1 MSAIPHKFQDEDMQL
16 LSGLATQATIS
27 INNAKLYQQVRQ
39 HAEQLE
45 TRITERTQQLRQLNQ
60 QLEQASEHKSQFL
73 ANMSHELRTP
83 LNAIIGYSEI
93 LQEEVIDL
101 GHEALVSDL
110 KKVEGA
116 GRHLLGLIND
126 ILDLSKVEAGKMD
139 IYLED
144 VEIVP
149 LLEEVRA
156 LIVPL
161 AEKNGNTLDV
171 RPAENLGSMRTDRTK
186 LKQSLLN
193 ILSNGSK
200 FTENGRLTVV
210 AERFETDRPM
220 VRFAISDTGIG
231 MTEEQL
237 GRLFQA
243 FSQAHASTT
252 KKYGGTG
259 LGLAIS
265 RQFCQLLGGDI
276 AVASRPGEGSTFTIT
291 LPARSGAPA
300 QIKPVD
306 APRIAEDANNTATV
320 LIVDDDPAARELL
333 TASLKSAGYRLIHA
347 AGGAEALN
355 LARTIRPDAIT
366 LDVMMPKPDGW
377 DVLSALKADAELCD
391 IPVVMV
397 SIAPDRDIGLS
408 LGAVDVLTKPVDRA
422 RLAALIHRLVRR
434 GGPILVVEDDA
445 DTRDMMR
452 HTIEK
457 LGLAV
462 AETANGRRALSWLGE
477 NAPPAVILLDLMMP
491 EMDGFEF
498 LDTIAARAEWRE
510 IPVIVVTA
518 KPLTAAERDRLLLQA
533 RKVME
538 KATAT
543 RVDIAAAINEAIR
556 RRPARA
562 RETAK

>member
-1 MSAIPHKFQDEDMQL
+1 
-16 LSGLATQATIS
+16 LAGQ
-27 INNAKLYQQVRQ
+27 
-39 HAEQLE
+39 
-45 TRITERTQQLRQLNQ
+45 
-60 QLEQASEHKSQFL
+60 HKSQFL

-93 LQEEVIDL
+93 LQEDVTDL
-101 GHEALVSDL
+101 GQEAIVPDL
-110 KKVEGA
+110 KKIEGA

-126 ILDLSKVEAGKMD
+126 ILDLSKVEAGRMD
-139 IYLED
+139 IFLED
-144 VEIVP
+144 VELTP

-161 AEKNGNTLDV
+161 AEKNGNTLEL
-171 RPAENLGSMRTDRTK
+171 RLAEDLGSIRTDRTK

-200 FTENGRLTVV
+200 FTENGRRTLV

-220 VRFAISDTGIG
+220 VRFAVSDTGIG

-243 FSQAHASTT
+243 FSQAEASTT

-265 RQFCQLLGGDI
+265 RRFCQLLGGDI
-276 AVASRPGEGSTFTIT
+276 TVTSRPGEGSTFTIT
-291 LPARSGAPA
+291 LPARSDAPA
-300 QIKPVD
+300 QIAPAA
-306 APRIAEDANNTATV
+306 APRITADANNAATV

-333 TASLKSAGYRLIHA
+333 TANLKGAGYRLIHA
-347 AGGAEALN
+347 ASGDEALS

-377 DVLSALKADAELCD
+377 DVLSALKADADLCD

-397 SIAPDRDIGLS
+397 TVAPERGIGLS

-422 RLAALIHRLVRR
+422 RLTALIHRLVRR
-434 GGPILVVEDDA
+434 DGPVLVVEDDT

-452 HTIEK
+452 HTIERM
-457 LGLAV
+457 GIAV
-462 AETANGRRALSWLGE
+462 AETANGRLALSWLGD
-477 NAPPAVILLDLMMP
+477 NPPPAVILLDLMMP
-491 EMDGFEF
+491 ELDGFAF
-498 LDTIAARAEWRE
+498 LDALAGRAEWRE

-518 KPLTAAERDRLLLQA
+518 KQLKAGERERLLQQA
-533 RKVME
+533 RKVLE

-543 RVDIAAAINEAIR
+543 RVDIAAAIGEAVR
-556 RRPARA
+556 RRPTRVAA
-562 RETAK
+562 AQS

>member
-1 MSAIPHKFQDEDMQL
+1 M
-16 LSGLATQATIS
+16 
-27 INNAKLYQQVRQ
+27 
-39 HAEQLE
+39 
-45 TRITERTQQLRQLNQ
+45 
-60 QLEQASEHKSQFL
+60 
-73 ANMSHELRTP
+73 
-83 LNAIIGYSEI
+83 
-93 LQEEVIDL
+93 
-101 GHEALVSDL
+101 
-110 KKVEGA
+110 
-116 GRHLLGLIND
+116 
-126 ILDLSKVEAGKMD
+126 
-139 IYLED
+139 LED
-144 VEIVP
+144 VELVP

-161 AEKNGNTLDV
+161 AEQNGNALEF
-171 RPAENLGSMRTDRTK
+171 RPADNLGSIRTDRSK

-200 FTENGRLTVV
+200 FTQNGRLTLV
-210 AERFETDRPM
+210 AERFSEKPDRPM
-220 VRFAISDTGIG
+220 VRFAVSDTGIG

-243 FSQAHASTT
+243 FSQADASTT

-276 AVASRPGEGSTFTIT
+276 SVTSRPGEGSTFTIT
-291 LPARSGAPA
+291 LPARSEAPA
-300 QIKPVD
+300 QIKPAD
-306 APRIAEDANNTATV
+306 APRLAADANNAATV
-320 LIVDDDPAARELL
+320 LIVDDDAAARDLL
-333 TASLKSAGYRLIHA
+333 SATLKGSGYRLVHA
-347 AGGAEALN
+347 ASGAEALQ
-355 LARTIRPDAIT
+355 LARTLRPDAIT

-377 DVLSALKADAELCD
+377 EVLSALKADADLCD

-397 SIAPDRDIGLS
+397 TVVPERGIGLS

-422 RLAALIHRLVRR
+422 RLTALIHRLVRR
-434 GGPILVVEDDA
+434 EGPVLVIEDDA
-445 DTRDMMR
+445 DTREMMR

-457 LGLAV
+457 MGLSV

-477 NAPPAVILLDLMMP
+477 HPAPAMILLDLMMP

-498 LDTIAARAEWRE
+498 LDAVAARAEWHE

-518 KPLTAAERDRLLLQA
+518 KQLTAVERDRLLRQA

-543 RVDIAAAINEAIR
+543 TVDIAAAISEAVR

-562 RETAK
+562 AAGANEDERVGPGAGI